1 MTKPVAI
8 VTRRWPEKNE
18 ERLKELFDVS
28 LNETDIPF
36 TSDQLKEALQNCDV
50 LMPTVTDKITADVL
64 SVENRR
70 ANMIGNFGVGFNHI
84 DLNACKKYKI
94 VVTNTPDILT
104 DATADLTGVESVTT
118 VGLSGLDVS
127 ITNKEFD
134 NWILSYN

>member
-18 ERLKELFDVS
+18 ERLKELFDVT

-70 ANMIGNFGVGFNHI
+70 ANMIGKQHQ
-84 DLNACKKYKI
+84 NANRI
-94 VVTNTPDILT
+94 RGSLVADIIPPLQ
-104 DATADLTGVESVTT
+104 GSHSHES
-118 VGLSGLDVS
+118 DV
-127 ITNKEFD
+127 
-134 NWILSYN
+134 WVC